1 MRFDGFEGN
10 EGVKQA
16 LSACVDG
23 GRFPHALL
31 LEGPEG
37 SGRRTLAQL
46 LARAA
51 VCTAPAGEPKP
62 CGHCASCVKAAG
74 GGHPDIAQAGGDGQA
89 RSFHIEE
96 VRQLRD
102 TAYVLPNEAPYRVM
116 ILAGAHNM
124 TEQAQNALLKI
135 LEEPPRH
142 VVFILTCENRA
153 QMLSTIQSR
162 VMCVTLGGLG
172 EDEAVRVLARRF
184 PDKPEEELRRAAA
197 VFGGVVGQALRGLED
212 GTLRKVMELAPA
224 VAAAVAAPDELELMR
239 LTGRLERDKELADGV
254 LSAVT
259 LIFRDALVC
268 RCGDGTRISTSPEA
282 AERLAGS
289 LTRAQLVALSGAV
302 EELQQARLRNM
313 NYTLFL
319 TLFCARLRAAAGK

>member
-1 MRFDGFEGN
+1 MRFNEFEGN
-10 EGVKQA
+10 EEAKKA

-31 LEGPEG
+31 LEGPKG
-37 SGRRTLAQL
+37 SGRRTVARL

-51 VCTAPAGEPKP
+51 VCTAPAGEQRP
-62 CGHCASCVKAAG
+62 CGRCPGCLKAAG
-74 GGHPDIAQAGGDGQA
+74 GGHPDIEDAGGDGGV

-96 VRQLRD
+96 VRRLRD
-102 TAYVLPNEAPYRVM
+102 TAYVLPNEAAYRVL
-116 ILAGAHNM
+116 ILSEAQNM

-142 VVFILTCENRA
+142 VIFLLTCENRA
-153 QMLSTIQSR
+153 QLLPTIQSR
-162 VMCVTLGGLG
+162 VMTVTLGGVEEG
-172 EDEAVRVLARRF
+172 EAVRALSRRF
-184 PDKPEEELRRAAA
+184 PDKPEEELQRAAA
-197 VFGGVVGQALRGLED
+197 VFGGLVGQAIEGLED
-212 GTLRKVMELAPA
+212 GTFRKVLELAPA

-254 LSAVT
+254 LAAAA

-268 RCGDGTRISTSPEA
+268 RCGGGTRISTSPETA
-282 AERLAGS
+282 QRLAAA
-289 LTRAQLVALSGAV
+289 LTRAQLMRLAAVV
-302 EELQQARLRNM
+302 EELQQARLRNV